1 MRVIAEQ
8 SSKPEKKQP
17 FWLITVGVVLAGIL
31 LLADA
36 FGLLYLHKVTAQLGV
51 ALLFSAFALLVG
63 KGRWPGYT
71 AVAIIWLAVVAM
83 FFY

>member
-1 MRVIAEQ
+1 VVADR
-8 SSKPEKKQP
+8 SSTLRKKQP
-17 FWLITVGVVLAGIL
+17 VWLVTAAVVLAGVL

-36 FGLLYLHKVTAQLGV
+36 FDLFALYKITAQLGI

-63 KGRWPGYT
+63 KGRWPGYVAT
-71 AVAIIWLAVVAM
+71 AIVWLAVMTM